1 MHSIGL
7 LLSPLLAPIGTK
19 NAAWALGNVE
29 SCEFIGFIL
38 NIGICGVPFYTAFL
52 ALYFD
57 QRVRKKVT
65 PKEFANGV
73 EKSIHIVLWIYPLA
87 GGIYGLVKD
96 YFNPVGKGN
105 MCTFADQPFNCSKK
119 NNLVECERAG
129 RSAKNWRIVYQ
140 TFIPYTVALFI
151 MVISFTRLTLHVYRQ
166 EKMFQPSKVNSKN
179 NSSLKTKEISSLEL
193 KSQLSSNQTNSEIVV
208 SIEEGGLEPSSQ
220 QNAPRTYHLESGQV
234 GHQGSPLAKK
244 ALVQSLLYISVYFL
258 TYAVPMVIS
267 YTSIAGISRLQNGD
281 ILLLWRSIVWP
292 LGGIFNVFIYTR
304 PKIEKLRKRDEYQNS
319 SWFKLFWKVIT
330 SGGEVPRATKPE
342 KPIVKTSEKPNK
354 LGSDE
359 QKQYDELDQHQ
370 SMERE
375 MFEVSGKELQED
387 SESHHQGNRKY
398 YNSSQLPVDFD
409 DYEDFDIFGEIPFDS
424 FEQGE
429 DSNNIYGVSS
439 IEEADC

>member
-1 MHSIGL
+1 M
-7 LLSPLLAPIGTK
+7 
-19 NAAWALGNVE
+19 
-29 SCEFIGFIL
+29 
-38 NIGICGVPFYTAFL
+38 
-52 ALYFD
+52 
-57 QRVRKKVT
+57 
-65 PKEFANGV
+65 
-73 EKSIHIVLWIYPLA
+73 
-87 GGIYGLVKD
+87 
-96 YFNPVGKGN
+96 
-105 MCTFADQPFNCSKK
+105 
-119 NNLVECERAG
+119 
-129 RSAKNWRIVYQ
+129 
-140 TFIPYTVALFI
+140 
-151 MVISFTRLTLHVYRQ
+151 
-166 EKMFQPSKVNSKN
+166 
-179 NSSLKTKEISSLEL
+179 EL
-193 KSQLSSNQTNSEIVV
+193 KSQLSSNQTNSEIVG
-208 SIEEGGLEPSSQ
+208 SIEEGGLEPASQ
-220 QNAPRTYHLESGQV
+220 QNAPTYHLKSGQV

-370 SMERE
+370 SVERG

-387 SESHHQGNRKY
+387 YESNHQGNRKY

-409 DYEDFDIFGEIPFDS
+409 DYEDFDIFGEISFDS